1 MKRVNTL
8 YRVSTKKQVDVTKD
22 DIPMQKIACHEFAE
36 RQGWT
41 ITKEYS
47 EKGISGFKV
56 SAEDRDAIQD
66 LKTAAL
72 NKEFDVLLVFM
83 FDRIGR
89 IDDETPFVVEWFVHH
104 GIEVWSVKE
113 GEQRFDSHVDKL
125 TNYIRFWQ
133 ASGESAK
140 TSARIKTR
148 MQQMVEEGNYIGG
161 SAPYGYRLAKR
172 GRLNKKGNEV
182 YDLEID
188 PAESEIVRM
197 IFESTVKYGHGSF
210 QLADRL
216 NRMGLR
222 THSGAKFQCNSI
234 IRMLKNKIYCGYIQT
249 KNACSPF
256 IESIQIIDEDVFD
269 MAQEI
274 LQQREKKNNSKRTV
288 ALKTKGESLLS
299 GNIFCG
305 HCGGRMVATTY
316 HEEYVKADGTK
327 SIYHTK
333 KYTCYHRSRKLND
346 CDGQAAYRADI
357 VEEKVLSAVKS
368 LFDKIKTTPEQ
379 EILEHKFKNQAEDC
393 KVKKRQL
400 EQQLEKQTK
409 QLETLQAEI
418 GNSLIGNSVYSSD
431 DLAAAIKIA
440 KKSVEDTKAKLDEV
454 TSKLEEAKNGAD
466 NVPILYQRFLG
477 WANEFDTASNEQK
490 KMIICGL
497 CDRIEV
503 SRDYEVRI
511 VVDMDYGQFCG

>member
-1 MKRVNTL
+1 MKRVNAL

-66 LKTAAL
+66 LKQAAL
-72 NKEFDVLLVFM
+72 NREFDVLLVFM

-89 IDDETPFVVEWFVHH
+89 IGDETPFVVEWFVHH

-161 SAPYGYRLAKR
+161 SAPYGYRLVKR

-188 PAESEIVRM
+188 PAESEIVKM

-216 NRMGLR
+216 NKMGLR
-222 THSGAKFQCNSI
+222 IHIGAKFQCNSI
-234 IRMLKNKIYCGYIQT
+234 IRMLKNRIYCGYIQT

-256 IESIQIIDEDVFD
+256 IERIQIIDEDIFD

-274 LQQREKKNNSKRTV
+274 LQQREKKNKGKRTV

-305 HCGGRMVATTY
+305 HCGGRMVSTTY

-327 SIYHTK
+327 SIYYTK
-333 KYTCYHRSRKLND
+333 KYICYHRSRKLNE

-357 VEEKVLSAVKS
+357 VEEKVLSAIKS

-379 EILEHKFKNQAEDC
+379 EIFEHKFKNQAEDC
-393 KVKKRQL
+393 KIKKRQL

-418 GNSLIGNSVYSSD
+418 GNSIYSSD

-440 KKSVEDTKAKLDEV
+440 KKTVEETKAKLDDM
-454 TSKLEEAKNGAD
+454 TNKLEEAKNGAD

-477 WANEFDTASNEQK
+477 WANEFDTASNEQQ
-490 KMIICGL
+490 KMIICSL
-497 CDRIEV
+497 CDRIEI

-511 VVDMDYGQFCG
+511 VVDMDYGQFFG